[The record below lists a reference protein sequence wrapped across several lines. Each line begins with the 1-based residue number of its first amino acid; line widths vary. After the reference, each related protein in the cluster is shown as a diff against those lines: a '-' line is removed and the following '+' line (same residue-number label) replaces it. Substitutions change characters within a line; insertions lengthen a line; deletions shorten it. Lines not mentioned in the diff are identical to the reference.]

1 VRRSTGPWTPAVHAL
16 LRHLK
21 TTSFDGA
28 PRVLGIDAQRREVL
42 TYVPGH
48 VPRAASPD
56 LIPGIQWEA
65 LGHLEG
71 VSTWRLRRSLW
82 CHCGR

>member
-1 VRRSTGPWTPAVHAL
+1 MRRSTDPWTPAVHAL

-28 PRVLGIDAQRREVL
+28 PRVLGIDAQGREVL

-56 LIPGIQWEA
+56 LIPGMQWVA

-71 VSTWRLRRSLW
+71 VSTWRVRRSLW
-82 CHCGR
+82 CHCGG